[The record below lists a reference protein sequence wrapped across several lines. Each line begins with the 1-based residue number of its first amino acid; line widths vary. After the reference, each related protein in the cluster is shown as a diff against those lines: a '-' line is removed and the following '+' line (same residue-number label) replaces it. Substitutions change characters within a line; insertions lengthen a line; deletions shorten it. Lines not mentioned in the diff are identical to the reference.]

1 MCAWKKK
8 AHKSIHNRRG
18 NSVVSSS
25 LKHDPHYHARHFVLL
40 HVLHTLFCCS
50 ILFFLKNL
58 LLNKIHYSL
67 LVHRFRDSRCKHGGG
82 RNSHHRYVLTG
93 RNHFISSYS
102 CKLLIISNTWW
113 TEQKQ
118 SIRSA
123 HIIFLLH
130 ASPPKLLDARPVT
143 LAWPQTS
150 VSTRI
155 RAIHHHKYP
164 QTPYP
169 ETRCPSLA
177 PATYAFFTIKM
188 APLAQS
194 MTAHLMF

>member
-1 MCAWKKK
+1 MQDILSCFTCY
-8 AHKSIHNRRG
+8 IPY
-18 NSVVSSS
+18 SV
-25 LKHDPHYHARHFVLL
+25 AQF
-40 HVLHTLFCCS
+40 
-50 ILFFLKNL
+50 FFLKKNL

-93 RNHFISSYS
+93 RKHFISSYS

-113 TEQKQ
+113 IEQKQ

-155 RAIHHHKYP
+155 RAIHHHKNP
-164 QTPYP
+164 QTPCDVLVI
-169 ETRCPSLA
+169 CPRA
-177 PATYAFFTIKM
+177 YHHNTI
-188 APLAQS
+188 
-194 MTAHLMF
+194 